1 LSAIL
6 PSIQSL
12 LVHTVH
18 GQEQLTRLVAR
29 LAFMEEVCF
38 DMVDLSNYVNA
49 TLTHALGEPAS
60 ALALP
65 TNLVRQEDGV
75 GLQASKASFKSV
87 IGNATVW

>member
-1 LSAIL
+1 
-6 PSIQSL
+6 
-12 LVHTVH
+12 
-18 GQEQLTRLVAR
+18 
-29 LAFMEEVCF
+29 MEEVCF

-75 GLQASKASFKSV
+75 GIQASTGEV
-87 IGNATVW
+87 LVRELELPP